1 MDFFS
6 DTQSSDFI
14 EVFLS
19 PEGYHEEYAEML
31 NVEIEVLEKVFELCT
46 PPNLEK
52 EMLNNNNNPLI
63 SLLKKCN
70 VYLLK

>member
-1 MDFFS
+1 
-6 DTQSSDFI
+6 
-14 EVFLS
+14 
-19 PEGYHEEYAEML
+19 ML